1 MRYLITPPGF
11 TWITEYL
18 TIFLPYPLIQISK
31 FFVGVRPYV
40 CSVCGNSF
48 TRSTSLNKHLRMH
61 NGNRPFKCA
70 ACPKI
75 FGSRGDLKRHQIIHS
90 GIKPWICTVCSVPFN
105 RKDKLVRHEKLHSG
119 EPRPFQCYEC
129 PTSFSRKE
137 DLTKH
142 IQFHHYKPVSYFDVD
157 TATAPFIVRIIQV
170 QIKKTLLFVHK
181 TSTILEKNVNSAS
194 WKCTFG
200 IH

>member
-1 MRYLITPPGF
+1 MSCMPKIILLRFRSQKTCDNTYRYEDELILF
-11 TWITEYL
+11 HCWWKFL
-18 TIFLPYPLIQISK
+18 TSVFFL
-31 FFVGVRPYV
+31 FVGVRPYV

-61 NGNRPFKCA
+61 NGNRPFSCS

-142 IQFHHYKPVSYFDVD
+142 IQFHHYKPVSALSYS
-157 TATAPFIVRIIQV
+157 
-170 QIKKTLLFVHK
+170 LLPPPRGRK
-181 TSTILEKNVNSAS
+181 S
-194 WKCTFG
+194 WDG
-200 IH
+200 VALIS

>member
-1 MRYLITPPGF
+1 
-11 TWITEYL
+11 
-18 TIFLPYPLIQISK
+18 
-31 FFVGVRPYV
+31 
-40 CSVCGNSF
+40 
-48 TRSTSLNKHLRMH
+48 MH
-61 NGNRPFKCA
+61 NGNRPFKCP

-142 IQFHHYKPVSYFDVD
+142 IQFHHYKPVSSIMKFSIYSSLGVASPLMNWFSISTSWNEDLVFMITFLLD
-157 TATAPFIVRIIQV
+157 RYALLQVLVAQVRC
-170 QIKKTLLFVHK
+170 KK
-181 TSTILEKNVNSAS
+181 NSQGRVKS
-194 WKCTFG
+194 SGKRCSFQWRWV
-200 IH
+200 ISMVL